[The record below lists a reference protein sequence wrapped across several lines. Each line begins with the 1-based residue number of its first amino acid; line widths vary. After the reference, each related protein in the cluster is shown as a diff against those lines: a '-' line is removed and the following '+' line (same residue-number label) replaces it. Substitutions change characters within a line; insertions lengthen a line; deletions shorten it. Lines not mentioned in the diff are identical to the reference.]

1 MHITL
6 VRHTRV
12 EVKPHVLYGQSDVA
26 LASSW
31 SDDIKEVVLK
41 INATPSKII
50 YTSPLSRCVKLA
62 EVIKEQLSAKLVK
75 DERIMELHYGEW
87 EQRHLSSL
95 PQDQLV
101 YWKSNFVDQSCPG
114 GETFRQLY
122 NRCLAFI
129 NDLKKTSDKDIIV
142 VTHSGVI
149 RALLS
154 HYMKI
159 PLEHIF
165 SFDIAFGSISQ
176 ILLKEDGKNIVKYV
190 NL

>member
-12 EVKPHVLYGQSDVA
+12 DVAPHVLYGHSDVA

-31 SDDIKEVVLK
+31 PEDVDLVLSK
-41 INATPSKII
+41 LQSIPSRVI
-50 YTSPLSRCVKLA
+50 YTSPLSRCVRLA
-62 EVIKEQLSAKLVK
+62 EMIERQFSANVIN
-75 DERIMELHYGEW
+75 DDRIKELHYGAW
-87 EQRHLSSL
+87 EQKHLSSL

-101 YWKSNFVDQSCPG
+101 YWKANFVDQSCPG

-122 NRCLAFI
+122 NRSLAFI
-129 NDLKKTSDKDIIV
+129 HEIKKISATDIIV

-149 RALLS
+149 RALLA

-159 PLEHIF
+159 PLDHIF

-176 ILLKEDGKNIVKYV
+176 ILLKEDGKSIVKYV